1 MPPRSTPTERQ
12 RRLGAELRKLRERAG
27 LTARQ
32 AGELLST
39 APTRINNIE
48 AGRFGISAE
57 KVRTFAVN
65 YGCEDEELIA
75 ALAQMTAGRRSN
87 WWEEYR
93 EVLPAGLLDLAET
106 EHYARSIR
114 VAQVVHLPGLLQTLD
129 YARVVFQ
136 QSSHQLPAPE
146 IEFRLSH
153 RIKRQKILHGDEP
166 TPFLATIHEAAL
178 RMQFGGR
185 DATRAQLE
193 HIVSMSEQPHVTVR
207 VIPFASGAFPGAGHT
222 VQLSEGPVPQLDTVS
237 VDTEHGSVFPYADA
251 QLATYRRF
259 MDRFEAVSLAPEPSR
274 DLIRKIASD
283 L

>member
-27 LTARQ
+27 LTARL

-75 ALAQMTAGRRSN
+75 SLARMTAGRRNN
-87 WWEEYR
+87 WWDEYR
-93 EVLPAGLLDLAET
+93 EILPAGLLDLAET

-129 YARVVFQ
+129 YARAVFQ

-146 IEFRLSH
+146 VEFRLSH
-153 RIKRQKILHGDEP
+153 RIKRQKVLHGDEP
-166 TPFLATIHEAAL
+166 TRFRATIHEAAL

-185 DATRAQLE
+185 AATLAQLE
-193 HIVSMSEQPHVTVR
+193 HIVTMSREPHVTVG
-207 VIPFASGAFPGAGHT
+207 VIPFSAGAFPGAGHT

-251 QLATYRRF
+251 QLETYRRF
-259 MDRFEAVSLAPEPSR
+259 MDRFEAVALAPDPSR
-274 DLIRKIASD
+274 DLIRKIASH